1 MVLALAR
8 VMLAATGEVVISH
21 SPSRLKFSRGKIPV
35 LLAAMIKTPENVE
48 V

>member
-21 SPSRLKFSRGKIPV
+21 SPSRLKLSRGKMPV
-35 LLAAMIKTPENVE
+35 DLAAIVKTPKNVE